1 MLSIIIVKYTSG
13 RKIFSMLFALV
24 IVLSITSR
32 IHALDIGS
40 IESSVRSRLYGDENA
55 QKKLRATLKLLQ
67 SLNYRK
73 YGKQYVIENIQQTIK
88 RYKTI
93 PAYVLEK
100 GRFNYIEDH
109 NNLIIKGTK
118 VNFRSQP
125 NKQARIIRQLRI
137 NEGVDLDCFLLYY
150 GDWTSPKGEHW
161 ILGYDI
167 LSKKAAQLP
176 GWVYADFAQVVPDS
190 RFQNLI
196 TQIQQSLTQ
205 SQNIQPQKRT
215 SQRQVTRQKSKD
227 SPGWQWIG
235 YIIGALLAMYISYR
249 TVKYI
254 ENRGYIVG
262 AKSAAIYLLFVPVL
276 TIMLG
281 FIINAVLILTV
292 ILIALSVWAKNF
304 IIGHD
309 YHGNYSAYERDQHIK
324 EIANELKKRNS
335 NW

>member
-1 MLSIIIVKYTSG
+1 ML
-13 RKIFSMLFALV
+13 R
-24 IVLSITSR
+24 
-32 IHALDIGS
+32 
-40 IESSVRSRLYGDENA
+40 
-55 QKKLRATLKLLQ
+55 
-67 SLNYRK
+67 SLNYKK
-73 YGKQYVIENIQQTIK
+73 YDEQYVIENIQQTIK

-100 GRFNYIEDH
+100 GSFNYIENH

-125 NKQARIIRQLRI
+125 NKQARIIRQLRT
-137 NEGVDLDCFLLYY
+137 NEDIDLDCFLLYY

-167 LSKKAAQLP
+167 FSKKATRSP
-176 GWVYADFAQVVPDS
+176 GWVYADFAQVVPNS

-205 SQNIQPQKRT
+205 PQKRT
-215 SQRQVTRQKSKD
+215 SQQQVTRQKSKD

-235 YIIGALLAMYISYR
+235 YIIGAILAMYISDR

-262 AKSAAIYLLFVPVL
+262 AKSVAIYLLFVPVL
-276 TIMLG
+276 TIIFG
-281 FIINAVLILTV
+281 FIINIVLAVIFV
-292 ILIALSVWAKNF
+292 IIVAGIALYIWDKDF
-304 IIGHD
+304 IIEHD
-309 YHGNYSAYERDQHIK
+309 YHGNRSAYRRDQNIAA
-324 EIANELKKRNS
+324 IANELKKT
-335 NW
+335 

>member
-1 MLSIIIVKYTSG
+1 MIIVKYTSG

-40 IESSVRSRLYGDENA
+40 IESAVRSRLYGDESA
-55 QKKLRATLKLLQ
+55 QKKLRATLQLLR
-67 SLNYRK
+67 SLNYKK
-73 YGKQYVIENIQQTIK
+73 YDEQYVIENIQQTIK

-100 GRFNYIEDH
+100 GRFNYIENH

-125 NKQARIIRQLRI
+125 NKQARIIRQLRT
-137 NEGVDLDCFLLYY
+137 NEDIDLDCFLLYY

-167 LSKKAAQLP
+167 FSKKATRSP
-176 GWVYADFAQVVPDS
+176 GWVYADFAQVVPNS

-205 SQNIQPQKRT
+205 PQKRT
-215 SQRQVTRQKSKD
+215 SQQQVTRQKSKD

-235 YIIGALLAMYISYR
+235 YIIGAILAMYISDR

-262 AKSAAIYLLFVPVL
+262 AKSVAIYLLFVPVL
-276 TIMLG
+276 TIIFG
-281 FIINAVLILTV
+281 FIINIVLAVIFV
-292 ILIALSVWAKNF
+292 IIVAGIALYIWDKDF
-304 IIGHD
+304 IIEHD
-309 YHGNYSAYERDQHIK
+309 YHGNRSAYRRDQNIAA
-324 EIANELKKRNS
+324 IANELKKRNS